1 MKAIYK
7 RELQSYFHSFL
18 GSLFIG
24 ATLILIGIYFSVYD
38 LFMGYPYI
46 GYALSSVVFLFLIS
60 IPVLCMKILAE
71 ERHQKTDQLI
81 LTSPVSVGS
90 IVMGKFFALSTIFA
104 IPVLIVSLYP
114 VIMRLFGTVDL
125 GKSYL
130 AILGFFLYGLA
141 CIAICVF
148 VSSLTESQVIAAVLS
163 FGILFLGYIM
173 SALCSMI
180 SSTGNLLTKILGA
193 FDMVGRF
200 DDLLNG
206 SFHLTSVVYYLSV
219 IILSLIF
226 TVQSIQKRR
235 YHLSKKTI
243 SLGTYS
249 TAVVVVVT
257 AAVVILNVFVSEIPA
272 KYTVFDVTAD
282 KLYSLSDETKKVAE
296 NISEDITIYVLAN
309 EKDADTTLMETLEN
323 YEGLNSHIKVS
334 YVDPAVNPR
343 FYQNYTDTD
352 ISQGSLIVESSKR
365 SKVIDY
371 DNIYEYQVDYTSY
384 SSYASGYDGE
394 GQITSALAYVTTDE
408 MPKVYITE
416 GHGELSFDS
425 SFTAA
430 VEKENIDYETINLM
444 NYDEIPEDA
453 SCVIIN
459 APTSDLSADDT
470 EKMLAYMEKGG
481 DVFLVS
487 TYTGGELVNFEKLL
501 DFYGVSVTKGL
512 IIEADKSNYYTDP
525 FYLLPTIGYDDVT
538 ESIYGSGSYVFA
550 PYAQGLSVDGKED
563 VEVSV
568 LLSSS
573 EQSYV
578 RDNIESSNSYEKQDG
593 DQDGPFDIGLKCVKS
608 TGESESSAFI
618 YSSENL
624 FTQSA
629 DEIVSGTNM
638 RLFTASLSTFA
649 AHEGSVSIPVKSLEI
664 TYLTIPQGTILLLA
678 LLTAVI
684 LPSVFIVGGFII
696 WFRRRKR

>member
-7 RELQSYFHSFL
+7 RELQSYFRSFL
-18 GSLFIG
+18 GALFIG
-24 ATLILIGIYFSVYD
+24 ATLILIGIYFSVYN

-60 IPVLCMKILAE
+60 ISVLCMRILAE

-141 CIAICVF
+141 CIAICIF
-148 VSSLTESQVIAAVLS
+148 ISSLTESQVIAAVLS
-163 FGILFLGYIM
+163 FGVLFLGYIM
-173 SALCSMI
+173 SALCSLI

-249 TAVVVVVT
+249 TTVVVVVT

-309 EKDADTTLMETLEN
+309 EKDADTTLKETLEN

-470 EKMLAYMEKGG
+470 EKMLSYMEKGG

-487 TYTGGELVNFEKLL
+487 TYTGEELVNFGRLL

-525 FYLLPTIGYDDVT
+525 FYLLPSIGYDDVT
-538 ESIYGSGSYVFA
+538 ESIYSSGSYVFA
-550 PYAQGLSVDGKED
+550 PYAQGLSVDGRED
-563 VEVSV
+563 VEVTV

-573 EQSYV
+573 EKSYV
-578 RDNIESSNSYEKQDG
+578 RDNIESSNSYEKQEE
-593 DQDGPFDIGLKCVKS
+593 DQDGPFDIGLKCVK
-608 TGESESSAFI
+608 TTEEAESSAFI
-618 YSSENL
+618 YSSESL

-684 LPSVFIVGGFII
+684 IPSVFIVGGFII

>member
-163 FGILFLGYIM
+163 FGVLFLGYIM

-249 TAVVVVVT
+249 TTVVVVVT

-470 EKMLAYMEKGG
+470 EKMLSYMEKGG

-487 TYTGGELVNFEKLL
+487 TYTGEELVNFGRLL

-525 FYLLPTIGYDDVT
+525 FYLLPSIGYDDVT
-538 ESIYGSGSYVFA
+538 ESIYSSGSYVFA
-550 PYAQGLSVDGKED
+550 PYAQGLSVDGRED
-563 VEVSV
+563 VEVTV

-573 EQSYV
+573 EKSYV
-578 RDNIESSNSYEKQDG
+578 RDNIESSNSYEKQEE
-593 DQDGPFDIGLKCVKS
+593 DQDGPFDIGLKCVK
-608 TGESESSAFI
+608 TTEEAESSAFI
-618 YSSENL
+618 YSSESL

-684 LPSVFIVGGFII
+684 IPSVFIIGGFII

>member
-1 MKAIYK
+1 MTMKAIYK

-18 GSLFIG
+18 GALFIG
-24 ATLILIGIYFSVYD
+24 ATLILIGIYFSVYN

-60 IPVLCMKILAE
+60 IPVLCMRILAE

-163 FGILFLGYIM
+163 FGVLFLGYIM

-243 SLGTYS
+243 NLGTYS
-249 TAVVVVVT
+249 TTVVVVVT

-282 KLYSLSDETKKVAE
+282 KLYSLSGETKKVAE

-470 EKMLAYMEKGG
+470 EKCCLIWKKEAMFFSYPLILA
-481 DVFLVS
+481 
-487 TYTGGELVNFEKLL
+487 
-501 DFYGVSVTKGL
+501 
-512 IIEADKSNYYTDP
+512 
-525 FYLLPTIGYDDVT
+525 
-538 ESIYGSGSYVFA
+538 
-550 PYAQGLSVDGKED
+550 
-563 VEVSV
+563 
-568 LLSSS
+568 
-573 EQSYV
+573 
-578 RDNIESSNSYEKQDG
+578 R
-593 DQDGPFDIGLKCVKS
+593 
-608 TGESESSAFI
+608 
-618 YSSENL
+618 NL
-624 FTQSA
+624 
-629 DEIVSGTNM
+629 
-638 RLFTASLSTFA
+638 
-649 AHEGSVSIPVKSLEI
+649 
-664 TYLTIPQGTILLLA
+664 
-678 LLTAVI
+678 
-684 LPSVFIVGGFII
+684 
-696 WFRRRKR
+696 

>member
-1 MKAIYK
+1 M
-7 RELQSYFHSFL
+7 
-18 GSLFIG
+18 
-24 ATLILIGIYFSVYD
+24 
-38 LFMGYPYI
+38 
-46 GYALSSVVFLFLIS
+46 
-60 IPVLCMKILAE
+60 
-71 ERHQKTDQLI
+71 
-81 LTSPVSVGS
+81 
-90 IVMGKFFALSTIFA
+90 
-104 IPVLIVSLYP
+104 
-114 VIMRLFGTVDL
+114 
-125 GKSYL
+125 
-130 AILGFFLYGLA
+130 
-141 CIAICVF
+141 
-148 VSSLTESQVIAAVLS
+148 
-163 FGILFLGYIM
+163 
-173 SALCSMI
+173 
-180 SSTGNLLTKILGA
+180 
-193 FDMVGRF
+193 
-200 DDLLNG
+200 
-206 SFHLTSVVYYLSV
+206 
-219 IILSLIF
+219 
-226 TVQSIQKRR
+226 
-235 YHLSKKTI
+235 
-243 SLGTYS
+243 
-249 TAVVVVVT
+249 VT

-309 EKDADTTLMETLEN
+309 EKDADTTLKETLEN

-394 GQITSALAYVTTDE
+394 GQITSALAYVTSDE

-416 GHGELSFDS
+416 GHGELAFDS

-470 EKMLAYMEKGG
+470 EKMLSYMEKGG

-487 TYTGGELVNFEKLL
+487 TYTGEELVNFGRLL

-525 FYLLPTIGYDDVT
+525 FYLLPSIGYDDVT

-550 PYAQGLSVDGKED
+550 PYAQGLCVDGKED
-563 VEVSV
+563 VDVSV

-578 RDNIESSNSYEKQDG
+578 RDNIESNNSYEKQDG

-684 LPSVFIVGGFII
+684 IPSVFIVGGFII

>member
-18 GSLFIG
+18 GALFIG
-24 ATLILIGIYFSVYD
+24 ATLMLIGIYFSVYN

-104 IPVLIVSLYP
+104 IPVLIISLYP
-114 VIMRLFGTVDL
+114 VIMSLFGTVDF

-163 FGILFLGYIM
+163 FGFLFLGYIM

-180 SSTGNLLTKILGA
+180 SSTGNLLTKILSA

-206 SFHLTSVVYYLSV
+206 SFHLASVVYYLSV

-243 SLGTYS
+243 SLGTYN
-249 TAVVVVVT
+249 TAVIVVVT
-257 AAVVILNVFVSEIPA
+257 AAVVVLNVFVSEIPA

-296 NISEDITIYVLAN
+296 NISEDIVIYVLTN
-309 EKDADTTLMETLEN
+309 EKKADTTLKETLEN

-371 DNIYEYQVDYTSY
+371 GNIYEYQFDYTSY
-384 SSYASGYDGE
+384 SSYATGYDGE
-394 GQITSALAYVTTDE
+394 GQITSALSYVTSDE

-416 GHGELSFDS
+416 GHGELAFDN

-430 VEKENIDYETINLM
+430 IEKENVDYETINLM

-487 TYTGGELVNFEKLL
+487 TYTGGELVNFERLL

-550 PYAQGLSVDGKED
+550 PYAQGLIVNENEN
-563 VEVSV
+563 VEVTV

-573 EQSYV
+573 EKSYV
-578 RDNIESSNSYEKQDG
+578 RDNIESSNSYEKQED
-593 DQDGPFDIGLKCVKS
+593 DQDGPFDIGLKCVKA
-608 TGESESSAFI
+608 TEEAESSAFI
-618 YSSENL
+618 YSSESL

-664 TYLTIPQGTILLLA
+664 AYLTIPQSTMLILA

-684 LPSVFIVGGFII
+684 IPFSIMIGGFVI

>member
-163 FGILFLGYIM
+163 FGVLFLGYIM

-180 SSTGNLLTKILGA
+180 SSTGNLLTKILSA

-249 TAVVVVVT
+249 TVVVVVVT

-470 EKMLAYMEKGG
+470 EKMLSYMEKGG

-487 TYTGGELVNFEKLL
+487 TYTGEELVNFGRLL

-525 FYLLPTIGYDDVT
+525 FYLLPSIGYDDVT
-538 ESIYGSGSYVFA
+538 ESIYSSGSYVFA
-550 PYAQGLSVDGKED
+550 PYAQGLSVDGRED
-563 VEVSV
+563 VEVTV

-573 EQSYV
+573 EKSYV
-578 RDNIESSNSYEKQDG
+578 RDNIESSNSYEKQEE
-593 DQDGPFDIGLKCVKS
+593 DQDGPFDIGLKCVK
-608 TGESESSAFI
+608 TTEEAESSAFI
-618 YSSENL
+618 YSSESL

-684 LPSVFIVGGFII
+684 IPSVFIVGGFII

>member
-309 EKDADTTLMETLEN
+309 EKDADTTLKETLEN

-684 LPSVFIVGGFII
+684 IPSVFIVGGFII

>member
-18 GSLFIG
+18 GALFIG
-24 ATLILIGIYFSVYD
+24 ATLVLIGIYFSVYD

-104 IPVLIVSLYP
+104 IPVLIISLYP
-114 VIMRLFGTVDL
+114 VIMSLFGTVDF

-163 FGILFLGYIM
+163 FGVLFLGYIM

-180 SSTGNLLTKILGA
+180 SSTGNLLTKILSA

-257 AAVVILNVFVSEIPA
+257 AAVVILNVFVSEIPE

-296 NISEDITIYVLAN
+296 SISEDIEIYVLAN
-309 EKDADTTLMETLEN
+309 EKNADTTLKETLEN

-371 DNIYEYQVDYTSY
+371 GNIYEYQFDYTSY
-384 SSYASGYDGE
+384 SSYATGYDGE
-394 GQITSALAYVTTDE
+394 GQITSALSYVTSDE

-416 GHGELSFDS
+416 GHGELAFDN

-430 VEKENIDYETINLM
+430 IEKENVDYETINLM
-444 NYDEIPEDA
+444 NYDVIPEDA

-538 ESIYGSGSYVFA
+538 ESIYRSGSYVFA
-550 PYAQGLSVDGKED
+550 PYAQGLIVNENEN
-563 VEVSV
+563 VEVTV

-573 EQSYV
+573 EKSYV
-578 RDNIESSNSYEKQDG
+578 RDNIESSNSYEKQED
-593 DQDGPFDIGLKCVKS
+593 DQDGPFDIGLKCVKA
-608 TGESESSAFI
+608 TEEAESSAFI
-618 YSSENL
+618 YSSESL

-664 TYLTIPQGTILLLA
+664 AYLTIPQSTMLILA

-684 LPSVFIVGGFII
+684 IPFSIMIGGFVI

>member
-163 FGILFLGYIM
+163 FGVLFLGYIM

-249 TAVVVVVT
+249 TVVVVVVT

-470 EKMLAYMEKGG
+470 EKMLSYMEKGG

-487 TYTGGELVNFEKLL
+487 TYTGEELVNFGRLL
-501 DFYGVSVTKGL
+501 DCYGVSVTKGL

-618 YSSENL
+618 YSSESL

-684 LPSVFIVGGFII
+684 IPSVFIVGGFII

>member
-104 IPVLIVSLYP
+104 IPVLIISLYP

-163 FGILFLGYIM
+163 FGVLFLGYIM

-180 SSTGNLLTKILGA
+180 SYTGNLLTKILGA

-249 TAVVVVVT
+249 TVVVVVVT

-394 GQITSALAYVTTDE
+394 GQITSALSYVTSDE

-470 EKMLAYMEKGG
+470 EKMLSYMEKGG

-487 TYTGGELVNFEKLL
+487 TYTGEELVNFGRLL

-538 ESIYGSGSYVFA
+538 ASIYGSGSYVFA
-550 PYAQGLSVDGKED
+550 PYAQGLSVDGRED
-563 VEVSV
+563 VEVTV

-573 EQSYV
+573 EKSYV
-578 RDNIESSNSYEKQDG
+578 RDNIESSNSYEKQEE
-593 DQDGPFDIGLKCVKS
+593 DQDGPFDIGLKCVK
-608 TGESESSAFI
+608 TTEEAESSAFI
-618 YSSENL
+618 YSSESL

-684 LPSVFIVGGFII
+684 IPSVFIVGGFII

>member
-249 TAVVVVVT
+249 TVVVVVVT

-470 EKMLAYMEKGG
+470 EKMLSYMEKGG

-487 TYTGGELVNFEKLL
+487 TYTGEELVNFGRLL

-525 FYLLPTIGYDDVT
+525 FYLLPSIGYDDVT
-538 ESIYGSGSYVFA
+538 ESIYSSGSYVFA
-550 PYAQGLSVDGKED
+550 PYAQGLSVDGRED
-563 VEVSV
+563 VEVTV

-573 EQSYV
+573 EKSYV
-578 RDNIESSNSYEKQDG
+578 RDNIESSNSYEKQEE
-593 DQDGPFDIGLKCVKS
+593 DQDGPFDIGLKCVK
-608 TGESESSAFI
+608 TTEEAESSAFI
-618 YSSENL
+618 YSSESL

-684 LPSVFIVGGFII
+684 IPSVFIVGGFII